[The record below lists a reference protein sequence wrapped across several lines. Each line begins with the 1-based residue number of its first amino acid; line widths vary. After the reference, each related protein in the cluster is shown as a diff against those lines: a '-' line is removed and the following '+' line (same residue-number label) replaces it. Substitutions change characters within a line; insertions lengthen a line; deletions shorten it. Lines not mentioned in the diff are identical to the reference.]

1 LKLFCSF
8 HLVQVM
14 LDCAETVHPS
24 VLLRPYG
31 QAERALGELACA
43 LRTTPLHATWLWREL
58 TRVSAIIAQIQGYR
72 VRVDHLRLQLIG
84 APPPVE
90 HNTSGL
96 AAAKRVFL
104 ASEPL
109 FRTGSETDSR
119 LTLLP
124 VFWQEGDE
132 QHGDACSDKE
142 RAGEV
147 TWPQQAERRQL
158 LGLVKELAG
167 FADDGRRPALIN
179 LLIDLKKH
187 AARPATKRLPTSLVR
202 IALPLALTEVAL
214 VPKAA
219 PGLLGGVRL
228 SLGMS
233 RAVTSDEPLTDWL
246 KDALEALADE
256 ADLSCR
262 RLYELRHQHQA
273 WHRALAKEGLRRH
286 AKAPRVLDLLAA
298 TPVLTIGLVA
308 RHLGCSHVAASGII
322 GRLVETGILIEGTS
336 RSRHKIFV
344 AGDLRTDSRGEDADS
359 IPLSTSDPAPTIDV
373 DAIGATL
380 DGLFADLD
388 RLNER
393 ARDRTGPGG
402 VTTAGGVTPAR
413 I

>member
-1 LKLFCSF
+1 
-8 HLVQVM
+8 M
-14 LDCAETVHPS
+14 LDCADAVHLS

-31 QAERALGELACA
+31 KAERALGELACA

-58 TRVSAIIAQIQGYR
+58 TRVSVIIAQIQGYR
-72 VRVDHLRLQLIG
+72 VRLDHLRLQLIG
-84 APPPVE
+84 TPPPVE

-109 FRTGSETDSR
+109 FRAGSETDSR
-119 LTLLP
+119 LHLLP

-132 QHGDACSDKE
+132 QHGDACPDQDK
-142 RAGEV
+142 AGE
-147 TWPQQAERRQL
+147 AERRQL

-187 AARPATKRLPTSLVR
+187 AAHPATRRLPTSLVR
-202 IALPLALTEVAL
+202 IALPLALAEAAL

-246 KDALEALADE
+246 KGALEALADE

-273 WHRALAKEGLRRH
+273 WHHALAKEGLRRH
-286 AKAPRVLDLLAA
+286 AKAPRALDLLAA

-322 GRLVETGILIEGTS
+322 GRLVETGILIERTS

-344 AGDLRTDSRGEDADS
+344 AGDLRTDSRGEDAGS
-359 IPLSTSDPAPTIDV
+359 IPLSTSDPAPTVDV

-393 ARDRTGPGG
+393 ARDRTSPGG
-402 VTTAGGVTPAR
+402 VTTAGGVTPTR
-413 I
+413 T